1 MTLPDGSVLHFQASF
16 SYTAFVCTAQIA
28 LQTGHSLV
36 KYFCT
41 FAKGDILL
49 LTFLK
54 KGTQMQLCQLGAQV
68 PRYAEQVILNVLRY
82 EIP

>member
-49 LTFLK
+49 LTFFK
-54 KGTQMQLCQLGAQV
+54 KRNSDAVVSTGCSS
-68 PRYAEQVILNVLRY
+68 PKIC
-82 EIP
+82 